1 VSGSF
6 LLGAVLLAFAF
17 GSVPP
22 ERTARLAALGAA
34 ALLAHSLLSVR
45 TVRSVLG
52 PFADALHL
60 TAGLLFLLTAMA
72 LTGGTGS
79 ELYPLLLVDVVLAC
93 ALLGI
98 AAGRFLT
105 LATVSGVL
113 ILAALTAV
121 AATPSPLGLALRALA
136 PAALLVAFEFR
147 ARRPVSAENAYDS
160 ELPPRR
166 AAFEPPARATSE
178 APAPSAGEDTASQ
191 TKGEYIAPQLLHDLR
206 SPLTVMRLYAD
217 ILADQARRGEPAAAE
232 HVENLRAELNMAE
245 SLLDPDR
252 RPAAPASDLRERID
266 LVKMLEELISSYSA
280 AHAGRLRIEFITE
293 QAALPVLADPLAL
306 RRAFRNVLDNAVK
319 YTQAGG
325 RVRVRAGEEDGQAS
339 VVISDTGVGMS
350 ASEQERAFEPSF
362 RGAAARWSAPGRGLG
377 LGITRE
383 LLKTQGGTIALDSTL
398 GHGSEVTIRLPLA
411 GERS

>member
-1 VSGSF
+1 MSGSF

-60 TAGLLFLLTAMA
+60 TAGLLFLLAAMA

-98 AAGRFLT
+98 TAGRFLT

-136 PAALLVAFEFR
+136 PAALLAAFEFR
-147 ARRPVSAENAYDS
+147 ARRSVLPEHADDS
-160 ELPPRR
+160 GLPPRQSR
-166 AAFEPPARATSE
+166 FEPPARATSE
-178 APAPSAGEDTASQ
+178 TPPSTAGEDRASPI
-191 TKGEYIAPQLLHDLR
+191 KGEYIAPQLLHDLR

-252 RPAAPASDLRERID
+252 RPAAPASDLRERVD
-266 LVKMLEELISSYSA
+266 VVKMLEELTSSD
-280 AHAGRLRIEFITE
+280 R
-293 QAALPVLADPLAL
+293 
-306 RRAFRNVLDNAVK
+306 K
-319 YTQAGG
+319 
-325 RVRVRAGEEDGQAS
+325 S
-339 VVISDTGVGMS
+339 VV
-350 ASEQERAFEPSF
+350 
-362 RGAAARWSAPGRGLG
+362 
-377 LGITRE
+377 
-383 LLKTQGGTIALDSTL
+383 
-398 GHGSEVTIRLPLA
+398 
-411 GERS
+411 

>member
-1 VSGSF
+1 MSGSF

-45 TVRSVLG
+45 TVRTVLG

-60 TAGLLFLLTAMA
+60 TAGLLFLLMAMA

-121 AATPSPLGLALRALA
+121 AATPSPLGLALRVLA
-136 PAALLVAFEFR
+136 PAALLAAFEFR
-147 ARRPVSAENAYDS
+147 ARRSVLPESAYDS
-160 ELPPRR
+160 ELPPRG
-166 AAFEPPARATSE
+166 ASLEPPAPATKGTPPE
-178 APAPSAGEDTASQ
+178 AGEDRTSPV
-191 TKGEYIAPQLLHDLR
+191 KGEYIAPQLLHDLR

-252 RPAAPASDLRERID
+252 RPAAPAADLRERVD
-266 LVKMLEELISSYSA
+266 LVKMLEELTSSYGA

-325 RVRVRAGEEDGQAS
+325 RVRIRAGEEDGQAS
-339 VVISDTGVGMS
+339 VVVSDTGVGMS
-350 ASEQERAFEPSF
+350 ASEQEKAFEPSF
-362 RGAAARWSAPGRGLG
+362 RGAAARWAAPGRGLG

-383 LLKTQGGTIALDSTL
+383 LLKAQGGTIALDSTL
-398 GHGSEVTIRLPLA
+398 GHGSEVTIRLPLV
-411 GERS
+411 GERP

>member
-136 PAALLVAFEFR
+136 PAALLAAFEFR
-147 ARRPVSAENAYDS
+147 ARRPVSAENVYDS
-160 ELPPRR
+160 ELPTRR
-166 AAFEPPARATSE
+166 AAFEPPPQATSE
-178 APAPSAGEDTASQ
+178 APAPSAGEDMP

-252 RPAAPASDLRERID
+252 RPAASAARERID
-266 LVKMLEELISSYSA
+266 LVKMLEELTALYSA
-280 AHAGRLRIEFITE
+280 AHAPRLRIEYITE
-293 QAALPVLADPLAL
+293 QEALPVLADPLAL

-339 VVISDTGVGMS
+339 VVVSDTGVGMS
-350 ASEQERAFEPSF
+350 AAEQERAFEPSF
-362 RGAAARWSAPGRGLG
+362 RGAAARSAAAGRGLG

-383 LLKTQGGTIALDSTL
+383 LLEAQGGTITLDSRP

-411 GERS
+411 GERP